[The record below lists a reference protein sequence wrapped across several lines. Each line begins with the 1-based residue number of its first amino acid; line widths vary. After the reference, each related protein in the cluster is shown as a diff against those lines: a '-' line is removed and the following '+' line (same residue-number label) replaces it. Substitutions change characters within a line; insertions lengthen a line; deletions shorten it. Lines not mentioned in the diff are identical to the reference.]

1 MIQIRPELAH
11 SWNVT
16 PKEGIELQKKMA
28 QYVITNDQFGD
39 LQTVAGVDVGFEAN
53 GTITR
58 AAVAVL
64 RYPTL
69 ERIDSKM
76 VRQPT
81 KMPYIPGLL
90 SFREIPAILEALDN
104 LSIKPDML
112 LCDGAGY
119 AHPRRFGLASHLG
132 VLTDIPSIGVA
143 KTRFIGTHA
152 DVGETRGEYALL
164 HHKGEVIGAVLRT
177 RKRVKPLYISI
188 GHRVSLPSA
197 IRLVMACA
205 PKFRL
210 PETTRQAHKLASV
223 EPFQP

>member
-1 MIQIRPELAH
+1 MIQIRPELQH

-16 PKEGIELQKKMA
+16 PKEGIALQKRLA
-28 QYVITNDQFGD
+28 HHVIAADQFGEIN
-39 LQTVAGVDVGFEAN
+39 TVAGVDVGFEAD

-69 ERIDSKM
+69 ERIEFKM

-90 SFREIPAILEALDN
+90 SFREIPAVLEAISQ
-104 LSIKPDML
+104 LSTLPDML

-119 AHPRRFGLASHLG
+119 AHPRRFGLACHLG
-132 VLTDIPSIGVA
+132 VLTNIPSIGVA
-143 KTRFIGTHA
+143 KTRFIGTYN
-152 DVGETRGEYALL
+152 DVGEERGSYAPLIE
-164 HHKGEVIGAVLRT
+164 KDEVIGAVLRT
-177 RKRVKPLYISI
+177 RTRVQPLFISL
-188 GHRVSLPSA
+188 GHRVSLPTA
-197 IRLVMACA
+197 IKFVLACA
-205 PKFRL
+205 PKYRL